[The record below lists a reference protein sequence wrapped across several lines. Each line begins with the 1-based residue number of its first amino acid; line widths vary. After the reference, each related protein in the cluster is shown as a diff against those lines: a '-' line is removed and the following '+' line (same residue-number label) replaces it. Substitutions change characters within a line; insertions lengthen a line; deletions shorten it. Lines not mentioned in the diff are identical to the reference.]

1 MSRMIKEMV
10 FQDCPIRNVLARISD
25 KWSLLV
31 IYTLNVHKEE
41 PLRFN
46 ALRKLIPDISQ
57 KMLTSTLKTL
67 ETDGYV
73 NRKVYAEVP
82 PRVEY
87 SLTSRAESLIPI
99 MNDLIGW
106 ASDNMAAILKD
117 RTKAVQGFCR
127 FKIFCLA
134 YRIFA
139 FLNTL
144 TSPFL
149 TQYKQ
154 KSGAIREDS
163 STFFV
168 YIELNSRTTTTQ
180 HLLKTLN
187 SKGSK

>member
-1 MSRMIKEMV
+1 MARMIKDMF

-46 ALRKLIPDISQ
+46 APRKLTPDISQ
-57 KMLTSTLKTL
+57 TMLTSTLKTL

-106 ASDNMAAILKD
+106 ALENMAAILKD
-117 RTKAVQGFCR
+117 RTKAV
-127 FKIFCLA
+127 
-134 YRIFA
+134 
-139 FLNTL
+139 
-144 TSPFL
+144 
-149 TQYKQ
+149 
-154 KSGAIREDS
+154 
-163 STFFV
+163 
-168 YIELNSRTTTTQ
+168 
-180 HLLKTLN
+180 
-187 SKGSK
+187 

>member
-1 MSRMIKEMV
+1 MIKEMV

-41 PLRFN
+41 LRFN

-106 ASDNMAAILKD
+106 ASDNMVAILKD
-117 RTKAVQGFCR
+117 RTKAV
-127 FKIFCLA
+127 
-134 YRIFA
+134 
-139 FLNTL
+139 
-144 TSPFL
+144 
-149 TQYKQ
+149 
-154 KSGAIREDS
+154 
-163 STFFV
+163 
-168 YIELNSRTTTTQ
+168 
-180 HLLKTLN
+180 
-187 SKGSK
+187 

>member
-1 MSRMIKEMV
+1 MARMIKEMV

-106 ASDNMAAILKD
+106 ASDNMAAVLKD
-117 RTKAVQGFCR
+117 RTKAV
-127 FKIFCLA
+127 
-134 YRIFA
+134 
-139 FLNTL
+139 
-144 TSPFL
+144 
-149 TQYKQ
+149 
-154 KSGAIREDS
+154 
-163 STFFV
+163 
-168 YIELNSRTTTTQ
+168 
-180 HLLKTLN
+180 N